1 MEKNNIQELI
11 TTFDRDGYVFIPG
24 FFSAE
29 QVAEVNKQ
37 LSTIV
42 TEVLPVTPE
51 MHVAYE
57 FKDSPE
63 TLKQILDLHQHSNFF
78 NELMVN
84 SEFEKLAESLLG
96 EKVIGKTVEFF
107 DKPARI
113 GKATPPHQDAYY
125 FSIKPPQAV
134 TLWLALE
141 DVDMENGCVSYI
153 TGSHTKGMRTHGR
166 TQTAGF
172 SQSIID
178 YGTEEDLSV
187 LRSFPAK
194 PGDLLIHHCM
204 SIHTA
209 GANTT
214 ESRSRKALGLVYWGE
229 SAEIDMEAKDAY
241 SRSLKSQNV

>member
-1 MEKNNIQELI
+1 MEKNKTEKLI
-11 TTFDRDGYVFIPG
+11 TAFDRDGYVFIPG

-29 QVAEVNKQ
+29 QVAEVNRQ
-37 LSTIV
+37 LTTIIH
-42 TEVLPVTPE
+42 EVLPVTPE
-51 MHVAYE
+51 MRLAYE
-57 FKDSPE
+57 FKDQPE
-63 TLKQILDLHQHSNFF
+63 TLKQILDLQQHSSFF

-84 SEFEKLAESLLG
+84 SEFEKLAESLLK

-107 DKPARI
+107 DKPAKV

-125 FSIKPPQAV
+125 FSIKPQQAV
-134 TLWLALE
+134 TMWLALE

-178 YGTEEDLSV
+178 YGTAEDVSA

-204 SIHTA
+204 AIHTA
-209 GANTT
+209 GANST
-214 ESRSRKALGLVYWGE
+214 ESRSRKALGLVYWGA
-229 SAEIDMEAKDAY
+229 SAAIDPVAKEAYIK
-241 SRSLKSQNV
+241 SLKAQTA